1 VPRAEIG
8 VLDRPWCRGA
18 AYRSGME
25 MRTMHGTPPG
35 TLVAAF
41 FGYLVSTVS
50 AFVGAGLLLGYRDEL
65 AEALRT
71 SGTRGGAQL
80 TEDQIQHSA
89 TVGQA
94 FGITVLVVLAL
105 LYLFLS
111 FKLKAGRNWARIVLT
126 VVTLLQV
133 ASLLATS
140 GTAVNYVSTVIS
152 VLALV
157 LSYLPPSNA
166 YVAQVK
172 HGRVT
177 AE

>member
-1 VPRAEIG
+1 
-8 VLDRPWCRGA
+8 
-18 AYRSGME
+18 ME
-25 MRTMHGTPPG
+25 TRTLNGNPPG

-50 AFVGAGLLLGYRDEL
+50 ALVGAGLLLGYRDEL
-65 AEALRT
+65 ADALRT
-71 SGTRGGAQL
+71 GMNNGGAHL
-80 TEDQIQHSA
+80 TEDQIQRSA
-89 TVGQA
+89 TVAQA
-94 FGITVLVVLAL
+94 IGIGVLVVLAL
-105 LYLFLS
+105 LYLLLS

-140 GTAVNYVSTVIS
+140 GTPVNYVSTAIS

-166 YVAQVK
+166 YVTQVK
-172 HGRVT
+172 HNRAG
-177 AE
+177 

>member
-1 VPRAEIG
+1 
-8 VLDRPWCRGA
+8 
-18 AYRSGME
+18 ME
-25 MRTMHGTPPG
+25 TRTVHGNPPG

-41 FGYLVSTVS
+41 FGYLVSTLS
-50 AFVGAGLLLGYRDEL
+50 ALVGAGLLLGYRDEL

-71 SGTRGGAQL
+71 AGNTSGTRL

-89 TVGQA
+89 TIAQA
-94 FGITVLVVLAL
+94 FGIAVLVVLAL

-126 VVTLLQV
+126 IVTLLQV

-140 GTAVNYVSTVIS
+140 GTAVNYVSTAIS

-166 YVAQVK
+166 YVTQVK
-172 HGRVT
+172 HGG
-177 AE
+177 A

>member
-1 VPRAEIG
+1 
-8 VLDRPWCRGA
+8 
-18 AYRSGME
+18 ME
-25 MRTMHGTPPG
+25 TRTLNGNPPG

-50 AFVGAGLLLGYRDEL
+50 ALVGAGLLLGYRDEL
-65 AEALRT
+65 ADAVRT
-71 SGTRGGAQL
+71 GMSNGGARL
-80 TEDQIQHSA
+80 TEEQIQRSA
-89 TVGQA
+89 TVAQA
-94 FGITVLVVLAL
+94 VGIGVLVVLAL
-105 LYLFLS
+105 LYLLLS

-126 VVTLLQV
+126 IVTLLQV

-140 GTAVNYVSTVIS
+140 GTPVNYVSTAIS

-172 HGRVT
+172 HHRV
-177 AE
+177 

>member
-1 VPRAEIG
+1 
-8 VLDRPWCRGA
+8 
-18 AYRSGME
+18 ME
-25 MRTMHGTPPG
+25 TRTLNGNPPG

-50 AFVGAGLLLGYRDEL
+50 ALVGAGLLLGYRDEL
-65 AEALRT
+65 ADAVRT
-71 SGTRGGAQL
+71 GMNNGGARL
-80 TEDQIQHSA
+80 TEEQIQRSA
-89 TVGQA
+89 TVAQA
-94 FGITVLVVLAL
+94 VGIGVLVVLAL
-105 LYLFLS
+105 LYLLLS

-140 GTAVNYVSTVIS
+140 GTAVNYVSTAIS

-172 HGRVT
+172 HHRV
-177 AE
+177 

>member
-1 VPRAEIG
+1 MPQAEIRS
-8 VLDRPWCRGA
+8 LTRCHHRGT
-18 AYRSGME
+18 AYRRGME
-25 MRTMHGTPPG
+25 TRTVHGNPPG

-41 FGYLVSTVS
+41 FGYLVSTLS
-50 AFVGAGLLLGYRDEL
+50 ALVGAGLLLGYRDEL

-71 SGTRGGAQL
+71 AGNTSGTRL

-89 TVGQA
+89 TIAQA
-94 FGITVLVVLAL
+94 FGIAVLVVLAL

-126 VVTLLQV
+126 IVTLLQV

-140 GTAVNYVSTVIS
+140 GTAVNYVSTAIS

-166 YVAQVK
+166 YVTQVK
-172 HGRVT
+172 HGG
-177 AE
+177 A